1 MEKIND
7 MSIENSNET
16 YLLFVFGDFTTEYKV
31 NQVGKSVIL
40 ASTDETIKYIYGSYH
55 MIIKINT
62 DIPFDEFK
70 KFIYESLK
78 EDKYEYFL
86 MPMSEKT
93 SAKLPKDLAN
103 NLFDLESDNENVKIM
118 INIPEMEVK
127 QDDEELDR
135 IIEYFTKELDFTFDM
150 EEDEEVDPML
160 MDNSLPSMDDILDKL
175 VENGPDSLTL
185 DERKLL
191 DRYANEY
198 K

>member
-1 MEKIND
+1 

-16 YLLFVFGDFTTEYKV
+16 YLLFVFGDFTSDYKV

-70 KFIYESLK
+70 KFIYETLK

-93 SAKLPKDLAN
+93 SAKLPKELAD
-103 NLFDLESDNENVKIM
+103 NLFDLEEDNENVNLM
-118 INIPEMEVK
+118 LNIPEMEVK

-135 IIEYFTKELDFTFDM
+135 IIDYFTKELDFTFDM
-150 EEDEEVDPML
+150 EEDEDVDPML
-160 MDNSLPSMDDILDKL
+160 VDNSLPSMDDILDKL

>member
-1 MEKIND
+1 

-93 SAKLPKDLAN
+93 SAKLPKDLAD
-103 NLFDLESDNENVKIM
+103 NLFDLEKDNENVKIM
-118 INIPEMEVK
+118 MNIPEMEVK

-160 MDNSLPSMDDILDKL
+160 VDNSLPSMDDILDKL

>member
-1 MEKIND
+1 

-150 EEDEEVDPML
+150 EEDEEVDPL
-160 MDNSLPSMDDILDKL
+160 LVDNSLPSMDDILDKL

>member
-16 YLLFVFGDFTTEYKV
+16 YLLFVFGDFTSDYKV

-93 SAKLPKDLAN
+93 SAKLPKELAN
-103 NLFDLESDNENVKIM
+103 NLFDLEEDNENVNLM
-118 INIPEMEVK
+118 LNVPEMEVK

-135 IIEYFTKELDFTFDM
+135 IIDYFTKELDFTFDM
-150 EEDEEVDPML
+150 EEDEDVDPML
-160 MDNSLPSMDDILDKL
+160 VDNSLPSMDDILDKL

>member
-1 MEKIND
+1 ME
-7 MSIENSNET
+7 IENNNET
-16 YLLFVFGDFTTEYKV
+16 YLLFVFGDFTRESQVYE
-31 NQVGKSVIL
+31 VGKSVIL
-40 ASTDETIKYIYGSYH
+40 SSTDESIKYIYGSYH
-55 MIIKINT
+55 MIIKIRT

-70 KFIYESLK
+70 KFIYETLK
-78 EDKYEYFL
+78 DDKYEYFL

-93 SAKLPKDLAN
+93 SAKLPKDLADS
-103 NLFDLESDNENVKIM
+103 LFDLESNNENVKIM
-118 INIPEMEVK
+118 LNVPEMEVK

-135 IIEYFTKELDFTFDM
+135 IIDYFTKELDFTFNM
-150 EEDEEVDPML
+150 EEEEDIDPML
-160 MDNSLPSMDDILDKL
+160 VDNSLPSMDEILDKM

>member
-1 MEKIND
+1 

-16 YLLFVFGDFTTEYKV
+16 YLLFVFGDFTSDYKV

-40 ASTDETIKYIYGSYH
+40 ASTDETIKHIYGSYH

-93 SAKLPKDLAN
+93 SAKLPKELAN
-103 NLFDLESDNENVKIM
+103 NLFDLEEDNENVNLM
-118 INIPEMEVK
+118 LNVPEMEVK

-135 IIEYFTKELDFTFDM
+135 IIDYFTKELDFTFDM
-150 EEDEEVDPML
+150 EEDEDVDPML
-160 MDNSLPSMDDILDKL
+160 VDNSLPSMDDILDKL

>member
-1 MEKIND
+1 

-93 SAKLPKDLAN
+93 SAKLPKDLAD
-103 NLFDLESDNENVKIM
+103 NLFDLEKDNENVKIM
-118 INIPEMEVK
+118 MNLPEMEVK

>member
-16 YLLFVFGDFTTEYKV
+16 YLLFVFGDFTSDYKV

-93 SAKLPKDLAN
+93 SAKLPKELAD
-103 NLFDLESDNENVKIM
+103 NLFDLEEDNENVNLM
-118 INIPEMEVK
+118 LNVPEMEVK

-150 EEDEEVDPML
+150 EEDEDVDPML
-160 MDNSLPSMDDILDKL
+160 VDNSLPSMDDILDKL

>member
-1 MEKIND
+1 

-16 YLLFVFGDFTTEYKV
+16 YLLFVFGDFTSDYKV

-93 SAKLPKDLAN
+93 SAKLPKELAN
-103 NLFDLESDNENVKIM
+103 NLFDLEEDNENVNLM
-118 INIPEMEVK
+118 LNVPEMEVK

-135 IIEYFTKELDFTFDM
+135 IIDYFTKELDFTFDM
-150 EEDEEVDPML
+150 EEDEDVDPML
-160 MDNSLPSMDDILDKL
+160 VDNSLPSMDDILDKL

>member
-1 MEKIND
+1 

-118 INIPEMEVK
+118 MNIPEMEVK

>member
-1 MEKIND
+1 

-118 INIPEMEVK
+118 MNIPEMEVK

-150 EEDEEVDPML
+150 EEEEVDPM
-160 MDNSLPSMDDILDKL
+160 MVDNSLPSMDDILDKL

>member
-1 MEKIND
+1 

-16 YLLFVFGDFTTEYKV
+16 YLLFVFGDFTSDYKV

-93 SAKLPKDLAN
+93 SAKLPKELAD
-103 NLFDLESDNENVKIM
+103 NLFDLEEDNENVNLM
-118 INIPEMEVK
+118 LNVPEMEVK

-135 IIEYFTKELDFTFDM
+135 IIDYFTKELDFTFDM
-150 EEDEEVDPML
+150 EEDEDVDPML
-160 MDNSLPSMDDILDKL
+160 VDNTLPSMDDILDKL

>member
-1 MEKIND
+1 

-16 YLLFVFGDFTTEYKV
+16 YLLFVFGDFTSDYKV

-93 SAKLPKDLAN
+93 SAKLPKELAD
-103 NLFDLESDNENVKIM
+103 NLFDLEEDNENVTLM
-118 INIPEMEVK
+118 LNVPEMEVK

-135 IIEYFTKELDFTFDM
+135 IIDYFTKELDFNFDM
-150 EEDEEVDPML
+150 EEDEDVDPML
-160 MDNSLPSMDDILDKL
+160 VDNSLPSMDDILDKL

>member
-1 MEKIND
+1 

-16 YLLFVFGDFTTEYKV
+16 YLLFVFGDFTSDYKV

-70 KFIYESLK
+70 KFIYESFK

-93 SAKLPKDLAN
+93 SAKLPKELAD
-103 NLFDLESDNENVKIM
+103 NLFDLEEDNENVNLM
-118 INIPEMEVK
+118 LNIPEMEVK

-135 IIEYFTKELDFTFDM
+135 IIDYFTKELDFTFDM
-150 EEDEEVDPML
+150 EEDEDVDPML
-160 MDNSLPSMDDILDKL
+160 VDNSLPSMDDILDKL

>member
-1 MEKIND
+1 

-16 YLLFVFGDFTTEYKV
+16 YLLFVFGDFTSDYKV

-93 SAKLPKDLAN
+93 SAKLPKELAN
-103 NLFDLESDNENVKIM
+103 NLFDLEEDNENVNLM
-118 INIPEMEVK
+118 LNIPEMEVK

-135 IIEYFTKELDFTFDM
+135 IIDYFTKELDFTFDM
-150 EEDEEVDPML
+150 EEDEDVDPML
-160 MDNSLPSMDDILDKL
+160 VDNSLPSMDDILDKL

>member
-1 MEKIND
+1 

-118 INIPEMEVK
+118 LNIPEMEVK

>member
-150 EEDEEVDPML
+150 EEDEEVDPL
-160 MDNSLPSMDDILDKL
+160 LVDNSLPSMDDILDKL

>member
-1 MEKIND
+1 

-16 YLLFVFGDFTTEYKV
+16 YLLFVFGDFTSDYKV

-93 SAKLPKDLAN
+93 SAKLPKELAD
-103 NLFDLESDNENVKIM
+103 NLFDLEEDNENVTLM
-118 INIPEMEVK
+118 LNIPEMEVK

-135 IIEYFTKELDFTFDM
+135 IIDYFTKELDFNFDM
-150 EEDEEVDPML
+150 EEDEDVDPML
-160 MDNSLPSMDDILDKL
+160 VDNSLPSMDDILDKL

>member
-1 MEKIND
+1 LEKIND

-16 YLLFVFGDFTTEYKV
+16 YLLFVFGDFTSDYKV

-93 SAKLPKDLAN
+93 SAKLPKELAD
-103 NLFDLESDNENVKIM
+103 NLFDLEEDNENVNLM
-118 INIPEMEVK
+118 LNVPEMEVK

-160 MDNSLPSMDDILDKL
+160 VDNSLPSMDDILDKL

>member
-1 MEKIND
+1 

-16 YLLFVFGDFTTEYKV
+16 YLLFVFGDFTSDYKV

-93 SAKLPKDLAN
+93 SAKLPKELAD
-103 NLFDLESDNENVKIM
+103 NLFDLEEDNENVNLM
-118 INIPEMEVK
+118 LNVPEMEVK

-135 IIEYFTKELDFTFDM
+135 IIDYFTKELDFTFDM
-150 EEDEEVDPML
+150 EEDEDVDPML
-160 MDNSLPSMDDILDKL
+160 VDNSLPSMDDILDKL

>member
-1 MEKIND
+1 

-16 YLLFVFGDFTTEYKV
+16 YLLFVFGDFTSDYKV

-93 SAKLPKDLAN
+93 SAKLPKELAD
-103 NLFDLESDNENVKIM
+103 NLFDLEEDNENVNLM
-118 INIPEMEVK
+118 LNVPEMEVK

-160 MDNSLPSMDDILDKL
+160 VDNSLPSMDDILDKL

>member
-1 MEKIND
+1 
-7 MSIENSNET
+7 
-16 YLLFVFGDFTTEYKV
+16 
-31 NQVGKSVIL
+31 
-40 ASTDETIKYIYGSYH
+40 
-55 MIIKINT
+55 
-62 DIPFDEFK
+62 
-70 KFIYESLK
+70 
-78 EDKYEYFL
+78 

-93 SAKLPKDLAN
+93 SAKLPKELAD
-103 NLFDLESDNENVKIM
+103 NLFDLEEDNENVNLM
-118 INIPEMEVK
+118 LNVPEMEVK
-127 QDDEELDR
+127 QEDEELDR

-160 MDNSLPSMDDILDKL
+160 VDNSLPSMDDILDKL

>member
-16 YLLFVFGDFTTEYKV
+16 YLLFVFGDFTSDYKV

-93 SAKLPKDLAN
+93 SAKLPKELAD
-103 NLFDLESDNENVKIM
+103 NLFDLEEDNENVNLM
-118 INIPEMEVK
+118 LNVPEMEVK

-160 MDNSLPSMDDILDKL
+160 VDNSLPSMDDILDKL

>member
-93 SAKLPKDLAN
+93 SAKLPKDLAD
-103 NLFDLESDNENVKIM
+103 NLFDLEKDNENVKIM
-118 INIPEMEVK
+118 MNIPEMEVK

-160 MDNSLPSMDDILDKL
+160 VDNSLPSMDDILDKL

>member
-1 MEKIND
+1 

-16 YLLFVFGDFTTEYKV
+16 YLLFVFGDFTTEYRV

-118 INIPEMEVK
+118 MNIPEMEVK

-150 EEDEEVDPML
+150 EEDEEVDPM
-160 MDNSLPSMDDILDKL
+160 MVDNSLPSMDDILDKL
-175 VENGPDSLTL
+175 VENGPYSLTL

-198 K
+198 E

>member
-118 INIPEMEVK
+118 MNIPEMEVK

>member
-1 MEKIND
+1 

-16 YLLFVFGDFTTEYKV
+16 YLLFVFGDFTSDYKV

-93 SAKLPKDLAN
+93 SAKLPKELAD
-103 NLFDLESDNENVKIM
+103 NLFDLEEDNENVNLM
-118 INIPEMEVK
+118 LNVPEMEVK

-150 EEDEEVDPML
+150 EEDEDVDPML
-160 MDNSLPSMDDILDKL
+160 VDNSLPSMDDILDKL

>member
-1 MEKIND
+1 

-16 YLLFVFGDFTTEYKV
+16 YLLFVFGDFTSDYKV

-93 SAKLPKDLAN
+93 SAKLPKELAD
-103 NLFDLESDNENVKIM
+103 NLFDLEEDNENVNLM
-118 INIPEMEVK
+118 LNVPEMEVK

-135 IIEYFTKELDFTFDM
+135 IIDYFTKELDFNFDM
-150 EEDEEVDPML
+150 EEDEDVDPML
-160 MDNSLPSMDDILDKL
+160 VDNSLPSMDDILDKL

>member
-1 MEKIND
+1 

-16 YLLFVFGDFTTEYKV
+16 YLLFVFGDFTSDYKV

-93 SAKLPKDLAN
+93 SAKLPKELAN
-103 NLFDLESDNENVKIM
+103 NLFDLEEDNENVTLM
-118 INIPEMEVK
+118 LNVPEMEVK

-135 IIEYFTKELDFTFDM
+135 IIDYFTKELDFAFDM
-150 EEDEEVDPML
+150 EEDEDVDPML
-160 MDNSLPSMDDILDKL
+160 VDNSLPSMDDILDKL

>member
-1 MEKIND
+1 

-160 MDNSLPSMDDILDKL
+160 VDNSLPSMDDILDKL

>member
-1 MEKIND
+1 

-16 YLLFVFGDFTTEYKV
+16 YLLFVFGDFTSDYKV

-93 SAKLPKDLAN
+93 SAKLPKDLAD
-103 NLFDLESDNENVKIM
+103 NLFDLEKDNENVKIM

-127 QDDEELDR
+127 QEDEELDR

-160 MDNSLPSMDDILDKL
+160 VDNSLPSMDDILDKL

>member
-40 ASTDETIKYIYGSYH
+40 ASTDETIKYIYGAYH

-160 MDNSLPSMDDILDKL
+160 VDNSLPSMDDILDKL

>member
-1 MEKIND
+1 

-16 YLLFVFGDFTTEYKV
+16 YLLFVFGDFTSDYKV

-40 ASTDETIKYIYGSYH
+40 ASTDETIKYIYGTHH

-93 SAKLPKDLAN
+93 SAKLPKELAN
-103 NLFDLESDNENVKIM
+103 NLFDLEEDNENVNLM
-118 INIPEMEVK
+118 LNVPEMEVK

-135 IIEYFTKELDFTFDM
+135 IIDYFTKELDFTFDM
-150 EEDEEVDPML
+150 EEDEDVDPML
-160 MDNSLPSMDDILDKL
+160 VDNSLPSMDDILDKL

-198 K
+198 KQ

>member
-1 MEKIND
+1 

-118 INIPEMEVK
+118 LNIPEMEVK

-150 EEDEEVDPML
+150 EEEEVDPM
-160 MDNSLPSMDDILDKL
+160 MVDNSLPSMDDILDKL

>member
-1 MEKIND
+1 
-7 MSIENSNET
+7 
-16 YLLFVFGDFTTEYKV
+16 
-31 NQVGKSVIL
+31 
-40 ASTDETIKYIYGSYH
+40 

-70 KFIYESLK
+70 KFIYETLK

-93 SAKLPKDLAN
+93 SAKLPKELAD
-103 NLFDLESDNENVKIM
+103 NLFDLEEDNENVNLM
-118 INIPEMEVK
+118 LNIPEMEVK

-135 IIEYFTKELDFTFDM
+135 IIDYFTKELDFTFDM
-150 EEDEEVDPML
+150 EEDEDVDPML
-160 MDNSLPSMDDILDKL
+160 VDNSLPSMDDILDKL

>member
-1 MEKIND
+1 LEKIND

-93 SAKLPKDLAN
+93 SAKLPKELAD
-103 NLFDLESDNENVKIM
+103 NLFDLEEDNENVTLM
-118 INIPEMEVK
+118 LNIPEMEVK

-135 IIEYFTKELDFTFDM
+135 IIDYFTKELDFNFDM
-150 EEDEEVDPML
+150 EEDEDVDPML
-160 MDNSLPSMDDILDKL
+160 VDNSLPSMDDILDKL